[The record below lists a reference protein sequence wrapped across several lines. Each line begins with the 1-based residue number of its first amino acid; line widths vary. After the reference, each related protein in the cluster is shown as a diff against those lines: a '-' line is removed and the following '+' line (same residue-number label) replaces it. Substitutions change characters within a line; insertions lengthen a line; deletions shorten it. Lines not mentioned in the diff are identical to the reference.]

1 MKLSTLTTDFQNILE
16 YLEENQQQYPSL
28 YDEILS
34 LLENKGNDKDDI
46 RLVTIIR
53 LILDY
58 FPTDENFQA
67 LFDYSQEELN
77 SILIAI
83 LTDDASY
90 KEIWDKL
97 VEITDLS
104 EFEYSFPE
112 PNYIP
117 SVDGENFPNFNL
129 Q

>member
-90 KEIWDKL
+90 KD
-97 VEITDLS
+97 
-104 EFEYSFPE
+104 SFC
-112 PNYIP
+112 
-117 SVDGENFPNFNL
+117 GW
-129 Q
+129 